1 MAAEASTARFTLSYQ
16 QMGRKSRPWG
26 TAEIQCTQCGRRV
39 SRVSGE
45 EIEGGPFRA
54 MLCLGHGPFKGSI
67 PIRLLG
73 VET

>member
-1 MAAEASTARFTLSYQ
+1 MAAEASTARFTLSSYQ
-16 QMGRKSRPWG
+16 QMGRKSHPWD

-45 EIEGGPFRA
+45 ELEGKPPRA
-54 MLCLGHGPFKGSI
+54 LLCLGHRPPI
-67 PIRLLG
+67 PVRLLG